1 MDNYY
6 SETEKTLK
14 NEISGLW
21 NMKGVYC
28 MKDLVCSPV
37 VKWAG
42 GKRQLLPVLK
52 PMMPEF
58 EKYFEPFF
66 GGGALYF
73 DILPDS
79 AVINDFNP
87 QLVNVYK
94 QIKKSPSKM
103 CETIREIQDEYNGFE
118 TDEERT
124 EFYYKLRDEFNE
136 VIDEKSLRAAALL
149 IFLNKAGFNGLYRVN
164 SSGKYNVPPAHRKR
178 INAFDEDNIKAI
190 SKALKGTRIMCGDF
204 EKACKGAEEGDF
216 VFFDSPY
223 YDTFDT
229 YQAGGFSESD
239 HIRLFNLFKNLTEK
253 GVKCMLTNNDCEFI
267 KELYSDYN
275 IKVIEVK
282 RMINCD
288 GNKRTGREV
297 VITNY

>member
-1 MDNYY
+1 
-6 SETEKTLK
+6 
-14 NEISGLW
+14 
-21 NMKGVYC
+21 
-28 MKDLVCSPV
+28 MKDLICSPV

-52 PMMPEF
+52 PMMLEF

-79 AVINDFNP
+79 AVINDLNP

-94 QIKKSPSKM
+94 QIKKSPSRM
-103 CETIREIQDEYNGFE
+103 CKTIREIQDEYNGFE

-204 EKACKGAEEGDF
+204 EKACKGAKEGDF

-239 HIRLFNLFKNLTEK
+239 HIRLFSLFKNLTEK

-267 KELYSDYN
+267 KSLYSDYN

-288 GNKRTGREV
+288 SNKRIGREM